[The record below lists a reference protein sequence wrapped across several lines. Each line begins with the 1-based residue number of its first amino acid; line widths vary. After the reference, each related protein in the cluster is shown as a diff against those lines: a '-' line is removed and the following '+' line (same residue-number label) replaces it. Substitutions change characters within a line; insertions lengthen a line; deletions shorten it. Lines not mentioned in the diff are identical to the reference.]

1 MLGGV
6 LGIENSS
13 GVSVISVVSSEE
25 KKCSSGS
32 AIEERVSGSCC
43 IIFSSVEVCAGEAS
57 VSVGRLSFIWWS
69 ESQGSS
75 FSGGRVSAG
84 PPRPQPHCFSLVN
97 IQFCSC
103 AKFIFSE

>member
-57 VSVGRLSFIWWS
+57 SSGVSSVSVGRSSFIWWS

-75 FSGGRVSAG
+75 FSGVVSSVSG
-84 PPRPQPHCFSLVN
+84 GVSSVSGG
-97 IQFCSC
+97 IS
-103 AKFIFSE
+103 SVSSS